1 MEEGMGSREWED
13 EEEGK
18 ERNHFSIQ

>member
-1 MEEGMGSREWED
+1 MEEGMGSREWGD

-18 ERNHFSIQ
+18 ERNRFSIQ